1 MSKVVKYSKDVRTK
15 MLEGVDELANTVKVT
30 LGPKGRNVV
39 LEKSYGA
46 PLITND
52 GVTIAKEIEPEDKFA
67 NMGAKLVYEVANKT
81 NDVAGDGTTTA
92 TVLAQ
97 AIMHNGIECVEKGAN
112 PVFLKEGMEKAA
124 KLISEKLLEQ
134 SHEVSTAKDIAQVA
148 AISSGSTE
156 IGNYISQ
163 AMEKVGK
170 DGVITVDESKGFETE
185 LEIAEGLEYDKGYM
199 SPYMVSDRDKM
210 ISELDNPFIL
220 VTDQKISNIQ
230 EILPVLEKIVQT
242 SKPLL
247 IIADDIDNDA
257 LTTLIVNKLRGTFNV
272 VATKA
277 PSFGDSQKE
286 MLNDIAIVTGAKFFT
301 KELNMELKNAD
312 LTDLGSAT
320 KVVVKKDTT
329 TIIHGKG
336 DSDAIKE
343 RVSEIKAQ
351 VEKTTS
357 DYDKKKLN
365 ERLAKIGS
373 GIAILKVGAA
383 TESEMKEKKLRIE
396 DALNA
401 TKAAVSEGIIMGG
414 GAALAKIYRENK
426 ESLKDENVDIQRG
439 INCVF
444 EAILLPLHQI
454 AENAGFDGN
463 EVVKKQLA
471 SQDGIGFDAKNGK
484 WVDLIENGIVDP
496 TKVTRYAVLNATSIA
511 SLFVTTEAG
520 VVTKE
525 EPTDKLANALS
536 SMSAGGQ
543 GMY

>member
-134 SHEVSTAKDIAQVA
+134 SHEVSTAKDIAQLA

-426 ESLKDENVDIQRG
+426 ESLKDDNVDIQRG

-471 SQDGIGFDAKNGK
+471 SQDGVGFDAKNGK